1 MNFLHILQ
9 GQSFGLQS
17 FIFCLKNVKL
27 CKSFQRIAPIVLT
40 APKSNLLF
48 MFLLFTVTPHL
59 RLQELFSLELKISLR
74 MGEKDPFLLYIF
86 PLANILYFY
95 NE

>member
-17 FIFCLKNVKL
+17 FIFCLKLSNLSVFFNSAGKT
-27 CKSFQRIAPIVLT
+27 FQRISPIALT
-40 APKSNLLF
+40 VSKPNLLVLIF
-48 MFLLFTVTPHL
+48 CLLQQTLDCRNDF
-59 RLQELFSLELKISLR
+59 QWE
-74 MGEKDPFLLYIF
+74 EKDPFLFYIF
-86 PLANILYFY
+86 SLANILHFY